1 MNFQFT
7 INVLVNVMT
16 TGTLGYRKTISFA
29 VMEKGKPMDEIK
41 LKPCPL
47 CGTPNTI
54 RRHKMN
60 TWLSNFSEY
69 KGILNPLCISCKN
82 KEICKRIIIDRLD
95 VDYTFCE
102 GDDYINET
110 EK

>member
-1 MNFQFT
+1 MN
-7 INVLVNVMT
+7 
-16 TGTLGYRKTISFA
+16 S
-29 VMEKGKPMDEIK
+29 
-41 LKPCPL
+41 
-47 CGTPNTI
+47 
-54 RRHKMN
+54 
-60 TWLSNFSEY
+60 WLSNFSEY

-110 EK
+110 QE